1 MSRQVPSGPF
11 VYADPRQLCI
21 GLHVHLDLQW
31 TAHPFSFSS
40 FKIKTQ
46 EQIATL
52 QSLGLTRVRISP
64 ARSDTRPLPLPA
76 GPPAAPDA
84 AATAAADPTAEMLKA
99 ARAKREQVQ
108 RLAAQQARVAACE
121 RELLASARVLKSI
134 NQNLYACPDQVR
146 RESVALIDSIAD
158 SMLVAGDVAIQLM
171 SDKIGNEDSHHHALN
186 VALLSMMLAKELA
199 LPPESIRVLGLG
211 ALFHDIGKLDMP
223 DRVVKKVEPH
233 NKAELALLQLHCERG
248 CEAVKALKLP
258 AEALAVLAQ
267 HHEMVDASGY
277 PKRLTGAQ
285 ITPLAKIVAI
295 VTRFDNLCSPNNP
308 AHALTPHE
316 ALSLMFAKHKAKF
329 DVQILGVFIRMMG
342 VYPPGSAVQLTDD
355 RYAMVVS
362 VNSSR
367 PLKPRLIIYNP
378 HIPKAEAL
386 VVDLEQQAN
395 LGVKR
400 IIKPMQLPR
409 QALDYLSPRQHICYF
424 FERASSLA
432 GGEDVS

>member
-31 TAHPFSFSS
+31 TEHPFSFSS

-52 QSLGLTRVRISP
+52 QSLGLARVRISP
-64 ARSDTRPLPLPA
+64 GRSDAKPLPLPA
-76 GPPAAPDA
+76 GPPPAPDA
-84 AATAAADPTAEMLKA
+84 GAAGAAEPTPEMAKA
-99 ARAKREQVQ
+99 AQTKREQVQ

-134 NQNLYACPDQVR
+134 NQNLFASPDQVR

-158 SMLVAGDVAIQLM
+158 SMLVASDVAIQLM
-171 SDKIGNEDSHHHALN
+171 SDKIGTEDSYHHALN

-233 NKAELALLQLHCERG
+233 SKAELALLQLHCERG
-248 CEAVKALKLP
+248 GEAVKALKLP

-285 ITPLAKIVAI
+285 MTPLAKIVAI
-295 VTRFDNLCSPNNP
+295 VNRYDNLCNPNNP

-316 ALSLMFAKHKAKF
+316 ALSIMFSRQRQQF
-329 DVQILGVFIRMMG
+329 DAAALTTFVRCMG
-342 VYPPGSAVQLTDD
+342 IYPPGTIVELNNGVVG
-355 RYAMVVS
+355 MVTA
-362 VNSSR
+362 VNSTR
-367 PLKPRLIIYNP
+367 PLKPTVLVYDPAVPCDEAVLVDMEQEPELAVTKALRPQQLP
-378 HIPKAEAL
+378 AEAHAYL
-386 VVDLEQQAN
+386 N
-395 LGVKR
+395 PRKR
-400 IIKPMQLPR
+400 VS
-409 QALDYLSPRQHICYF
+409 YYF
-424 FERASSLA
+424 NAVPA
-432 GGEDVS
+432 A